1 MVVPSL
7 RKTQEGERAGR
18 GPEMGSA
25 QACGGCDAQR
35 HRRPA
40 ASRDT
45 WLRLTSEKTGSRRGT
60 QAIMRLSEDRP
71 PSPEGPPPWNRGL
84 HCDPRPCPPPCA
96 AKATGHFF
104 NGHDVLKYRLFYPP
118 PKKKLCLEK
127 LEPWH
132 CPSLWQKSAGLRQ
145 HRRAAR
151 PPRRGPPLLPSADRP
166 PPLTLTLLCVFP
178 THTGQTGE
186 DCCPGDQYTRNFQ
199 K

>member
-1 MVVPSL
+1 MPSL

-118 PKKKLCLEK
+118 PKKKKTSVLKNWNPGTVLPCG
-127 LEPWH
+127 
-132 CPSLWQKSAGLRQ
+132 KSQLASGSTAGQPGLP
-145 HRRAAR
+145 AAA
-151 PPRRGPPLLPSADRP
+151 LP
-166 PPLTLTLLCVFP
+166 
-178 THTGQTGE
+178 
-186 DCCPGDQYTRNFQ
+186 CCPALIARHL
-199 K
+199 